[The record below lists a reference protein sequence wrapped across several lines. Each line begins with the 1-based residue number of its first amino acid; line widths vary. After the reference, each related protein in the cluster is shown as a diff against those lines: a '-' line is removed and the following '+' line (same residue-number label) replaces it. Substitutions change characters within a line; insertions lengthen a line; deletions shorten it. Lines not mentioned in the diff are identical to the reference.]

1 MSSGYS
7 ESAILD
13 RVRTATRAV
22 VAGEA
27 AYERDSVLFDKAD
40 YPFALITALLRAAAS
55 ADMRL
60 DVIDFGGSLGSTYR
74 QCRPLLDAVQH
85 LQWHVVEQPHFV
97 EAGRQEFETDELHFW
112 NEISDVP
119 ERSGEHTSELQSL
132 MRTSYVVFCFKKKK
146 K

>member
-74 QCRPLLDAVQH
+74 QCRPLLDAVQPP
-85 LQWHVVEQPHFV
+85 QWHVVEQPHFV
-97 EAGRQEFETDELHFW
+97 AFGRA
-112 NEISDVP
+112 SCR
-119 ERSGEHTSELQSL
+119 ERVCQ
-132 MRTSYVVFCFKKKK
+132 
-146 K
+146 